1 MSAIPRGLSEAGGL
15 VRLQGLPV
23 DDQIRGVET
32 RPLQPRNWHYWIS
45 LVLLAAVVPVLRSQ
59 HLPVRFDWVTL
70 GVGYWVVL
78 AAQSVFA
85 AALLALLGL
94 PREWALQPFLARYRE
109 KPLLLVLWVIFFGI
123 LAWATSG
130 AKALVLTA
138 DAMAVLELH
147 ARLDGNDKKSGAY
160 VKELRHAA
168 FAVLAPAAYFFFGF
182 VMVLAYNSAIVS
194 VRYNFACDPAFAAM
208 DLLLLRGYSVSDLAH
223 WAVRTFPF
231 GFFRGLEYVYFG
243 MFLQIGAGIILVAL
257 CDGRRGALQFVGTIL
272 LSYYL
277 ALGLFYLWP
286 AQGPY
291 YLCPDH
297 FSRFPAGLQAY
308 QIQKTLIAHAL
319 ARWRHEPLAQIST
332 DYFIGMPCMHI
343 AQPLVVIWFLRR
355 WRRMVIALAA
365 YDVALVA
372 AIVLL
377 EWHYVVD
384 ILAGIV
390 VAGLAIAIT
399 DGARR
404 RERPKAPVMRVP
416 MEGAG

>member
-1 MSAIPRGLSEAGGL
+1 MRPELTWATRLSEAGGL
-15 VRLQGLPV
+15 FRLQGLPV
-23 DDQIRGVET
+23 DRQIRRT
-32 RPLQPRNWHYWIS
+32 LQPRNWYHWIS
-45 LVLLAAVVPVLRSQ
+45 LLLLAALVPVLRSQ
-59 HLPVRFDWVTL
+59 HLPLKFDWITL

-85 AALLALLGL
+85 ATLLALLGL
-94 PREWALQPFLARYRE
+94 PQQQLLQPFLTRYRE
-109 KPLLLVLWVIFFGI
+109 KPLLLALWVIFFGI
-123 LAWATSG
+123 LAWATG
-130 AKALVLTA
+130 GVKALVLTV
-138 DAMAVLELH
+138 DVMALLELQR
-147 ARLDGNDKKSGAY
+147 RLEDNDRESRAHS
-160 VKELRHAA
+160 KELRQAA
-168 FAVLAPAAYFFFGF
+168 FAVLAPGAYFFFGF
-182 VMVLAYNSAIVS
+182 VLVLAYNSAIVS
-194 VRYNFACDPAFAAM
+194 VRYNFAYDPEFAAM
-208 DLLLLRGYSVSDLAH
+208 DRFLLRGYSVSDLTH

-231 GFFRGLEYVYFG
+231 DFFRGLEYVYFG
-243 MFLQIGAGIILVAL
+243 MFLQIGAAIILVAL
-257 CDGRRGALQFVGTIL
+257 CDGKLRALQLVGTIL
-272 LSYYL
+272 ISYYL

-291 YLCPDH
+291 YLCADH

-319 ARWRHEPLAQIST
+319 ARWRHEPLARIST

-365 YDVALVA
+365 YDCILVA
-372 AIVLL
+372 AVLLL

-399 DGARR
+399 GGGRR
-404 RERPKAPVMRVP
+404 QQLKVTRASIGSV
-416 MEGAG
+416 G